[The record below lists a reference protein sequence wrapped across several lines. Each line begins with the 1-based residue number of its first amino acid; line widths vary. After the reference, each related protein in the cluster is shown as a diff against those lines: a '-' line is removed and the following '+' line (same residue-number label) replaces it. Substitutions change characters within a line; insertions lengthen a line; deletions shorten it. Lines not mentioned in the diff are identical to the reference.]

1 MKYMK
6 GQSATPAVSC
16 VKGNQ
21 EGNKMVPQGAS
32 AFIKIMSNFI
42 ILSDT
47 LRSGRSPGDYLN

>member
-1 MKYMK
+1 MKYIK
-6 GQSATPAVSC
+6 GHSATPAVSC

-42 ILSDT
+42 IPSDT
-47 LRSGRSPGDYLN
+47 LRSG